1 VRRRTDGGQAAVE
14 LALAL
19 PLVAVFLFGAVQV
32 VAVARDQIAVVHAA
46 RELARAA
53 AVAGDSPLDG
63 SSTVTGITDLEPARL
78 TVAVSMSSSSGRV
91 RAEVRYRSP
100 TDVPFIG
107 ALLPDV
113 TVVGTATMAREPRPG
128 VPP

>member
-1 VRRRTDGGQAAVE
+1 MRRPNDGGQAAVE

-53 AVAGDSPLDG
+53 AVAGSAPPDG
-63 SSTVTGITDLEPARL
+63 SSTGAGITDLEPARL
-78 TVAVSMSSSSGRV
+78 GVSMSSSSELV

-100 TDVPFIG
+100 TDVPFVG

>member
-1 VRRRTDGGQAAVE
+1 MRPRTDRGQAAVE

-53 AVAGDSPLDG
+53 AVAGDPPPNG
-63 SSTVTGITDLEPARL
+63 SSIVGGITDLEPARL
-78 TVAVSMSSSSGRV
+78 AVSVSSSSELV
-91 RAEVRYRSP
+91 RAEVRYRSA
-100 TDVPFIG
+100 TDVPFVG

-113 TVVGTATMAREPRPG
+113 TVVGTATMAREPRP
-128 VPP
+128 P

>member
-1 VRRRTDGGQAAVE
+1 VTRRDDRGQAAVE

-19 PLVAVFLFGAVQV
+19 PLIAIFLLGAVQV
-32 VAVARDQIAVVHAA
+32 VAVARDQIAVVYAA

-53 AVAGDSPLDG
+53 AVAPDAPPNGTSA
-63 SSTVTGITDLEPARL
+63 VTGITDLEPSRL
-78 TVAVSMSSSSGRV
+78 SVSVSSSSGRV

-100 TDVPFIG
+100 TDIPIVGGF
-107 ALLPDV
+107 LPDI
-113 TVVGTATMAREPRPG
+113 TVVGIAIMAEEPRFG

>member
-1 VRRRTDGGQAAVE
+1 MRRRNDGGQAAVE

-46 RELARAA
+46 RELARAV
-53 AVAGDSPLDG
+53 AVAGNAPLDG
-63 SSTVTGITDLEPARL
+63 SSTVAGITDLEPARL
-78 TVAVSMSSSSGRV
+78 EVSTSSSSELV

-100 TDVPFIG
+100 TEVPFVG

>member
-1 VRRRTDGGQAAVE
+1 VTARGDQGQATVE

-19 PLVAVFLFGAVQV
+19 PLVAIFLLGAVQV
-32 VAVARDQIAVVHAA
+32 VAVARDQIAVVYAA

-53 AVAGDSPLDG
+53 AVAADAPPDG
-63 SSTVTGITDLEPARL
+63 SNTVTGITDLEPSRL
-78 TVAVSMSSSSGRV
+78 VVSVSSSSGRV

-100 TDVPFIG
+100 TDVPIVG
-107 ALLPDV
+107 ALLPDI
-113 TVVGTATMAREPRPG
+113 TVVGTAIMAQEPTAG

>member
-1 VRRRTDGGQAAVE
+1 MTGRRDGGQAAVE

-19 PLVAVFLFGAVQV
+19 PLVAMFLLGAVQE

-53 AVAGDSPLDG
+53 AVEGESPPAGVG
-63 SSTVTGITDLEPARL
+63 TVADITDLEPARL
-78 TVAVSMSSSSGRV
+78 AVSMSSTSGRV
-91 RAEVRYRSP
+91 QALVRYRSP
-100 TDVPFIG
+100 TDVPLVG
-107 ALLPDV
+107 KLLPDV
-113 TVVGTATMAREPRPG
+113 TVVGRAVMAREPEPG

>member
-1 VRRRTDGGQAAVE
+1 VTRRGDRGQAAVE

-19 PLVAVFLFGAVQV
+19 PLVAIFLLAAVQV
-32 VAVARDQIAVVHAA
+32 VAVARDQIAVVYAA

-53 AVAGDSPLDG
+53 AVSPGAPPDG
-63 SSTVTGITDLEPARL
+63 ASTVTGITDLESSRL
-78 TVAVSMSSSSGRV
+78 TVSVASSSGRV

-100 TDVPFIG
+100 TDVPIVG

-113 TVVGTATMAREPRPG
+113 TVVGTAVMALEPTAG

>member
-1 VRRRTDGGQAAVE
+1 MRRRDGGQAAVE

-19 PLVAVFLFGAVQV
+19 PLVAMFLLGAVQV

-53 AVAGDSPLDG
+53 AVAGDAPTDG
-63 SSTVTGITDLEPARL
+63 IGTVAGITDLEPSRL
-78 TVAVSMSSSSGRV
+78 AVSTSSANGRV
-91 RAEVRYRSP
+91 QAEVRYRSP
-100 TDVPFIG
+100 TDVPLVG
-107 ALLPDV
+107 VLLPDV
-113 TVVGTATMAREPRPG
+113 TVVGTAVMAREPAAG